1 MKTDK
6 KRAMLERK
14 NGSRFAFL
22 LFGGAAVTDAVDAV
36 CHFTIAFALLMELG
50 HHFLAQVEEVSLGCA
65 FVSTLCAVLGEV
77 VAYRRLT
84 NSSVNKVD
92 EINGQTLQPPPPLPP
107 KDGVSVNFN
116 EQTLQPP
123 PPPPPKGG
131 MSSNVNER
139 LPPPPHPKD
148 GVGM

>member
-14 NGSRFAFL
+14 TGSRLSFM

-36 CHFTIAFALLMELG
+36 CHFTITFALLMELG
-50 HHFLAQVEEVSLGCA
+50 HHFLAQVEELSLGCA
-65 FVSTLCAVLGEV
+65 FVSTLCAVMGEV
-77 VAYRRLT
+77 VAYRRLK

-92 EINGQTLQPPPPLPP
+92 KVNGQTVQPPPPLPP

-116 EQTLQPP
+116 GQTLPP
-123 PPPPPKGG
+123 SSAKDGV
-131 MSSNVNER
+131 SSNVNER
-139 LPPPPHPKD
+139 SPPPK
-148 GVGM
+148 GRVNM